1 MPDQERI
8 PMDQVDLSLSL
19 IMEFT
24 KLDTL
29 KLQGKL
35 REQNVIVLIDSGATH
50 NFILEALVQQLWLST
65 TSTQEYGIVL
75 GNGMSLLG
83 NGVYEGLQIELQGI
97 TVCDD
102 FLPISL
108 TNVDIILGIQWLR
121 TLDYFESNY
130 QTLTMQFTLGDQVII
145 LHRDPALVDTR
156 VR

>member
-1 MPDQERI
+1 
-8 PMDQVDLSLSL
+8 
-19 IMEFT
+19 
-24 KLDTL
+24 
-29 KLQGKL
+29 
-35 REQNVIVLIDSGATH
+35 
-50 NFILEALVQQLWLST
+50 
-65 TSTQEYGIVL
+65 
-75 GNGMSLLG
+75 MSLLG

-121 TLDYFESNY
+121 TLNYFESNY